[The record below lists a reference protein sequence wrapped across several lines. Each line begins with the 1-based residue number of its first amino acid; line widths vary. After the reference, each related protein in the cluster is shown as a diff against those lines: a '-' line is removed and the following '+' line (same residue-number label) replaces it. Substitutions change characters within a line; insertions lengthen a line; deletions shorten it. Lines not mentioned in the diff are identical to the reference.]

1 MSPLFRQFYTICF
14 NAPCPH
20 NMNDDFKG
28 HLIKLTW
35 TCGIPVPWNSLTIC
49 SNVLT
54 AYHKPA
60 KSQAVKT
67 TCFIQ
72 RKNNQ
77 TNDLSCSTKYNC
89 LILLFG
95 FAKHE
100 PFNFLSKQIKG
111 PFIALVICAQFNL
124 LLVRQSIISNSKS
137 NSNFYINFKRR

>member
-1 MSPLFRQFYTICF
+1 
-14 NAPCPH
+14 
-20 NMNDDFKG
+20 MNDDFKG

-89 LILLFG
+89 LIFLFG

-111 PFIALVICAQFNL
+111 PFILYFRISHNTLCLSPKLCINILFSKAPGRTAYSQEHLNKNNL
-124 LLVRQSIISNSKS
+124 FKIGCRGKS
-137 NSNFYINFKRR
+137 VSC